1 LPTSSTKRSAS
12 SSPTFEAAKHY
23 TLTEHS
29 MAPEALVFSKWIW
42 NRLPAAD
49 QALVRQAAKDSV
61 PHMRKLCD
69 EREAKHAK
77 SLRRAAPRL
86 FSSRINR
93 LAPMP

>member
-1 LPTSSTKRSAS
+1 
-12 SSPTFEAAKHY
+12 
-23 TLTEHS
+23 
-29 MAPEALVFSKWIW
+29 
-42 NRLPAAD
+42 
-49 QALVRQAAKDSV
+49 
-61 PHMRKLCD
+61 MRKLCD